1 MSAALGR
8 PEQANAPTGGSDPR
22 ERRSVGALSS
32 PCALIMAG
40 GTGGHI
46 FPGLAVAEALRE
58 RGWRVHWLGAPAS
71 MESRL
76 VPPRGF
82 ALETIDFGGVRGK
95 GVVTLALLPLRL
107 LRAFWQALQ
116 VVRRVKPDVVV
127 GLGGYI
133 SFPGGMMGVLAGK
146 PLVLHEQNSVAGM
159 ANKVLAGVADR
170 VFTAFPKV
178 FNKAQW
184 VGNPLR
190 APFLRQPAPA
200 ERFAGRSGPLRLLV
214 VGGSLGAKALND
226 VVPQALALIP
236 EPQRPTVVH
245 QSGEKQIDALR
256 ANYMAAGVH
265 AELTPFIDDT
275 AQAFADA
282 DLIVCRSGASTVT
295 EIAAVGAA
303 ALFVPFPSAVD
314 DHQTT
319 NARFLVD
326 AGAAWLVPQNEL
338 SPQQLALRL
347 QSLQREQL
355 VAMAEKAKQ
364 MQKTEAV
371 AAVVS
376 ACEQL
381 AKVQTT

>member
-1 MSAALGR
+1 MSKI
-8 PEQANAPTGGSDPR
+8 
-22 ERRSVGALSS
+22 

-58 RGWRVHWLGAPAS
+58 RGWRVHWLGAPGS
-71 MESRL
+71 MESRI

-95 GVVTLALLPLRL
+95 GFKTLFLLPLRL

-116 VVRRVKPDVVV
+116 VVRRVQPDVLV

-133 SFPGGMMGVLAGK
+133 TFPGGMMGTLLGK

-159 ANKVLAGVADR
+159 ANKVLAGIADR
-170 VFTAFPKV
+170 VFTAFPRVLK
-178 FNKAQW
+178 KAEW

-190 APFLRQPAPA
+190 AEFLRQPAP
-200 ERFAGRSGPLRLLV
+200 EVRLAGRTGPLRLLV

-226 VVPQALALIP
+226 TVPQALALMP
-236 EPQRPTVVH
+236 ADQRPLVVH
-245 QSGEKQIDALR
+245 QSGEKQIDTLR
-256 ANYMAAGVH
+256 ANYSAAGVQ

-282 DLIVCRSGASTVT
+282 DLIVCRAGASTVT

-303 ALFVPFPSAVD
+303 ALFVPYPHAVD

-319 NARFLVD
+319 NARFLAD
-326 AGAAWLVPQNEL
+326 AGGAWVVPQTEL
-338 SPQQLALRL
+338 TPQMLAHKL
-347 QSLQREQL
+347 QTVQREQL
-355 VAMAEKAKQ
+355 INMGRKAKH
-364 MQKTEAV
+364 MEKTNAV
-371 AAVVS
+371 AAVVA

-381 AKVQTT
+381 AKVKPT

>member
-1 MSAALGR
+1 MSR
-8 PEQANAPTGGSDPR
+8 P
-22 ERRSVGALSS
+22 

-58 RGWRVHWLGAPAS
+58 KGWRVHWLGSPGS

-76 VPPRGF
+76 VPPRGIP
-82 ALETIDFGGVRGK
+82 LELIDFGGVRGK
-95 GVVTLALLPLRL
+95 GLSTLALLPLRL
-107 LRAFWQALQ
+107 LKAFAQAFTM
-116 VVRRVKPDVVV
+116 VGRVKPDVLV

-133 SFPGGMMGVLAGK
+133 TFPGGMMGVLRGK

-159 ANKVLAGVADR
+159 ANKVLSGIADR
-170 VFTAFPKV
+170 VFTAFPNV
-178 FNKAQW
+178 FRKAEW

-190 APFLRQPAPA
+190 AEFLRQAAPA

-226 VVPQALALIP
+226 AVPQALALLP
-236 EPQRPTVVH
+236 EHERPVVVH
-245 QSGEKQIDALR
+245 QSGEKQIEALK
-256 ANYMAAGVH
+256 ANYAAAGVQ

-275 AQAFADA
+275 AAAFAHA
-282 DLIVCRSGASTVT
+282 DLIVCRAGASTVT

-303 ALFVPFPSAVD
+303 ALFVPFPHAVD

-319 NARFLVD
+319 NARFLVE
-326 AGAAWLVPQNEL
+326 AGGAWLVPQTEL
-338 SPQQLALRL
+338 AA
-347 QSLQREQL
+347 QSLAERLRSVNRAQL
-355 VAMAEKAKQ
+355 MEMAGKAKQ
-364 MQKTEAV
+364 MEKTQAV
-371 AAVVS
+371 AAVVA

-381 AKVQTT
+381 AKVKSS

>member
-1 MSAALGR
+1 MTR
-8 PEQANAPTGGSDPR
+8 Q
-22 ERRSVGALSS
+22 

-58 RGWRVHWLGAPAS
+58 KGWRVHWLGSPGS

-82 ALETIDFGGVRGK
+82 SLELIDFGGVRGK
-95 GVVTLALLPLRL
+95 GLKTLFLLPLRL
-107 LRAFWQALQ
+107 LRAFWQALG
-116 VVRRVKPDVVV
+116 VVGRVKPDVLV

-133 SFPGGMMGVLAGK
+133 TFPGGMMGVLRGK

-159 ANKVLAGVADR
+159 ANKVLAGIADR
-170 VFTAFPKV
+170 VFTAFPNV
-178 FNKAQW
+178 FKKAEW

-190 APFLRQPAPA
+190 AEFLRQPAPSD
-200 ERFAGRSGPLRLLV
+200 RFAGRSGPLRLLV

-226 VVPQALALIP
+226 TVPQALALIP
-236 EPQRPTVVH
+236 SALRPQVIH
-245 QSGEKQIDALR
+245 QSGEKQIDALK
-256 ANYMAAGVH
+256 ANYEAAGVE
-265 AELTPFIDDT
+265 AQLTPFIDDT
-275 AQAFADA
+275 ARAFAEA
-282 DLIVCRSGASTVT
+282 DLIVCRAGASTVT

-303 ALFVPFPSAVD
+303 ALFVPFPHAVD

-319 NARFLVD
+319 NARFLVE
-326 AGAAWLVPQNEL
+326 AGGAWLVPQTDFTPASL
-338 SPQQLALRL
+338 AQTLQQLDRP
-347 QSLQREQL
+347 QL
-355 VAMAEKAKQ
+355 MSMATQAQQ
-364 MQKTEAV
+364 MQKTGAV

-381 AKVQTT
+381 AKVKTA

>member
-1 MSAALGR
+1 VTTR
-8 PEQANAPTGGSDPR
+8 Q
-22 ERRSVGALSS
+22 

-82 ALETIDFGGVRGK
+82 ALETIAFGGVRGK
-95 GVVTLALLPLRL
+95 GVQTLVLLPLKL

-116 VVRRVKPDVVV
+116 VVRRVKPDVLV

-133 SFPGGMMGVLAGK
+133 TFPGGMMGTLAGK

-159 ANKVLAGVADR
+159 ANKVLTGIADR
-170 VFTAFPKV
+170 VFTAFPNV
-178 FNKAQW
+178 FKKADW

-190 APFLRQPAPA
+190 AEFLRQPLPA

-226 VVPQALALIP
+226 TVPQALALIP
-236 EPQRPTVVH
+236 SAQRPHVIH

-256 ANYMAAGVH
+256 ANYTAAGVL

-282 DLIVCRSGASTVT
+282 DLIVCRAGASTVT

-303 ALFVPFPSAVD
+303 ALFVPFPHAVD

-319 NARFLVD
+319 NARFLVE
-326 AGAAWLVPQNEL
+326 AGGAWLVPQTEFTPASL
-338 SPQQLALRL
+338 AQQL
-347 QSLQREQL
+347 QSLRRDQL
-355 VAMAEKAKQ
+355 LEMALKAKQ
-364 MQKTEAV
+364 MEKTEAV

-381 AKVQTT
+381 AKVTTT